1 MKIVVGSDHGGYAVK
16 EAMKEFLQK
25 LGHEVLDVGTDSD
38 SSVDYPL
45 YGERVARAVSSG
57 KFERGLLCCG
67 TGIGMSMTANKVP
80 GIRAA
85 VCHNAYTAEMSRR
98 HNDANVLCLGG
109 RVLSVEEA
117 QEILRVWMEASFD
130 GKRHERR
137 VEKISRLDGS
147 A

>member
-25 LGHEVLDVGTDSD
+25 LGHEVTDVGTDSD

>member
-25 LGHEVLDVGTDSD
+25 LGHEVTDVGTDSD
-38 SSVDYPL
+38 SSVDYPD
-45 YGERVARAVSSG
+45 YAERVARAVSSG
-57 KFERGLLCCG
+57 EFERGLLCCG

-137 VEKISRLDGS
+137 VE
-147 A
+147 

>member
-1 MKIVVGSDHGGYAVK
+1 MKIVVGSDHGGYAIK
-16 EAMKEFLQK
+16 EAMKEFLRK
-25 LGHEVLDVGTDSD
+25 LGHEVTDVGTDSD
-38 SSVDYPL
+38 SSVDYPD
-45 YGERVARAVSSG
+45 YAERVARVVSSG
-57 KFERGLLCCG
+57 DFERGLLCCG
-67 TGIGMSMTANKVP
+67 TGIGMSMTANKVH

-85 VCHNAYTAEMSRR
+85 VCHNAFTAEMSRR

-117 QEILRVWMEASFD
+117 QEILRVWMEAPFD

-137 VEKISRLDGS
+137 VGKVNQMDGS